1 MKRKFFVL
9 ALWISMSTLI
19 HAQQT
24 DPSVIAPAGATD
36 AGSVLTL
43 DWTLGELAIQSL
55 EVTNVLVT
63 EGFQQPTLLVET
75 VTETTGLFFN
85 GKINVRVGPNPTSD
99 YLYVRINSELEG
111 RGVLSLKTLKGQHLQ
126 NETID
131 LSSEDHEL
139 NLDKYPGGLYL
150 LSLCTEK
157 GELLKSFKITK
168 LH

>member
-24 DPSVIAPAGATD
+24 DRTVISPAGTSE
-36 AGSVLTL
+36 AGTALTL
-43 DWTLGELAIQSL
+43 DWTLGELAVQSR
-55 EVTNVLVT
+55 EITNVLVT

-75 VTETTGLFFN
+75 VTETTELFLN
-85 GKINVRVGPNPTSD
+85 GKINLRVGPNPTSD
-99 YLYVRINSELEG
+99 NLYVKINSELEG
-111 RGVLSLKTLKGQHLQ
+111 KGVLSLKTLNGQHLQ

-139 NLDKYPGGLYL
+139 NLDKYPGGLYF
-150 LSLCTEK
+150 LSLYTEK